1 MARKSI
7 NELILQAQTTIEDN
21 VTKNIS
27 AADVRT
33 MMIDFLNAVA
43 PTYAYCSIPVTPH
56 VQTVN
61 TAPSLLTY
69 TAAVQSY
76 PTEAT
81 ADFALG
87 TINRLDHGTTRI
99 TFSADLEL
107 AANRECV
114 FTLYKDGQP
123 TGWNIKGSGSG
134 TGRPASVNMVAL
146 DYASGP
152 AAYTVRVS
160 ADADGTSISFN
171 NTIFLVEVVPVRSY
185 T

>member
-7 NELILQAQTTIEDN
+7 DDLILQAQTTIEDN

-33 MMIDFLNAVA
+33 MFINFLQAIA
-43 PTYAYCSIPVTPH
+43 PAYAYCSIGVTPH

-61 TAPSLLTY
+61 VAPSLLTY
-69 TAAVQSY
+69 TDAKASY
-76 PTEAT
+76 PTDAN
-81 ADFALG
+81 ADAALG
-87 TINRLDHGTTRI
+87 TINRLEHGTNRI

-123 TGWNIKGSGSG
+123 TSWNIKGSGSG
-134 TGRPASVNMVAL
+134 SGRPASVNMVAL
-146 DYASGP
+146 DYATAA
-152 AAYTVRVS
+152 AAYTIRVS
-160 ADADGTSISFN
+160 ADADGTSVSFN
-171 NTIFLVEVVPVRSY
+171 NSVFLAEVVPVRSF